1 VPSSDRIDEL
11 KKRYDENP
19 RRFFASLANE
29 YRKAG
34 DLEQAITLCQTHLA
48 EQPQNMNGHVVY
60 GQALFEAGRYDEAKG
75 TFEAA
80 LALDPE
86 NLIALRHLGDI
97 ACTNGAN
104 DQAREWYTR
113 VLDADPRNDEIIALL
128 ASLDEQA
135 KKDAIGAPIASK
147 ESMPAREADAGDFKP
162 PQVITPLSTPR
173 VQAETPTIAI
183 EAVNTTRTPV
193 VGVPPVATEPPPDA
207 GLMDLAIDFDSIPDA
222 TPATPKAPR
231 PSAELGVDTEFLSF
245 DDVHRGTPIAP
256 MKAVPDETIAPLG
269 DMMVDPFSDMPQDTG
284 ASDSLVW
291 EATPAEDDLPP
302 LSDTITPIAEPQE
315 IVAQDDSMDM
325 LFGDSIP
332 AEPAAPFVTET
343 MAELYLAQ
351 GFTAEALEV
360 YRQLSAQF
368 PDDEKLRERVRR
380 LARGDR
386 ISLSLDVVPAP
397 AAERE
402 SSEHTARSYFAAL
415 AARRAV
421 QGIGGAR
428 SSNGASS
435 NGASAERAPA
445 PQVAAPAPT
454 AAIVDAAHVRS
465 LDELFAGGSISD
477 YDEHI
482 ALAFA
487 QVAGAAEMGAA
498 AVKGKPTAQ
507 AATELSLDSVFQ
519 EAESRATGA
528 VPRQSQTLRFDQFF
542 STEGTDSGAPPAP
555 QQTAP
560 AGEPGSPAELQQ
572 FQSWLSQLKKP

>member
-1 VPSSDRIDEL
+1 MPSSDRIDEL

-128 ASLDEQA
+128 AGLEEQA

-147 ESMPAREADAGDFKP
+147 ESMAPREARGNDFKP
-162 PQVITPLSTPR
+162 PQVITPLSTAH
-173 VQAETPTIAI
+173 VVSAETPTVAI
-183 EAVNTTRTPV
+183 EAVNTMQTPAVPMTPV
-193 VGVPPVATEPPPDA
+193 QREPDA
-207 GLMDLAIDFDSIPDA
+207 GLMDLAIDFDSIGDS
-222 TPATPKAPR
+222 TPMTP
-231 PSAELGVDTEFLSF
+231 GVS
-245 DDVHRGTPIAP
+245 
-256 MKAVPDETIAPLG
+256 DESVAPLG
-269 DMMVDPFSDMPQDTG
+269 DMMVDPFSDPPEDQVS
-284 ASDSLVW
+284 SDALVW

-302 LSDTITPIAEPQE
+302 LSDSITPIAEPQRT
-315 IVAQDDSMDM
+315 VAQDDSMDM
-325 LFGDSIP
+325 LFGDTLP

-343 MAELYLAQ
+343 MAELYLQQ

-360 YRQLSAQF
+360 YRQLAAQN
-368 PDDEKLRERVRR
+368 PDDENLQERVRKIER
-380 LARGDR
+380 
-386 ISLSLDVVPAP
+386 VPEPEAVTH
-397 AAERE
+397 E
-402 SSEHTARSYFAAL
+402 SAQSSARSYFAAL

-421 QGIGGAR
+421 QGNGRA
-428 SSNGASS
+428 SASNGT
-435 NGASAERAPA
+435 
-445 PQVAAPAPT
+445 AAPRVSAPHIATPGLT
-454 AAIVDAAHVRS
+454 APIVEIANVTS
-465 LDELFAGGSISD
+465 LDELFAGGTISD
-477 YDEHI
+477 RDEHV

-487 QVAGAAEMGAA
+487 QVAGAVEMGAA
-498 AVKGKPTAQ
+498 AVKGKPTAP

-519 EAESRATGA
+519 EADARATGT

-542 STEGTDSGAPPAP
+542 STEGGDNSPPPAP
-555 QQTAP
+555 QLSAP